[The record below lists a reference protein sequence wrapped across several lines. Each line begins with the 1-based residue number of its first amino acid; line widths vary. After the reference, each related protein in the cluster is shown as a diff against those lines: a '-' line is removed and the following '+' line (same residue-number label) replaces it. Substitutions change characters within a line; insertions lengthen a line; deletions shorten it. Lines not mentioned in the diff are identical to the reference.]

1 MVDPA
6 RLRSLLERLR
16 AEVDDLRRLAQLD
29 RSILLA
35 DRDKLK
41 SVKYG
46 FVVAIEVLIDA
57 GNHII
62 ASQGYRAPTSYGD
75 VFVVLGE
82 HDHIDADDV
91 PRFVAMAG
99 LRNLLVH
106 GYAEVDDERV
116 VAILKDR
123 LDDFDRLRRRL
134 AATV

>member
-62 ASQGYRAPTSYGD
+62 ASQGYGHRPATATSSSSSASTITSTPTTCRGSSRWPA
-75 VFVVLGE
+75 F
-82 HDHIDADDV
+82 
-91 PRFVAMAG
+91 
-99 LRNLLVH
+99 
-106 GYAEVDDERV
+106 
-116 VAILKDR
+116 
-123 LDDFDRLRRRL
+123 
-134 AATV
+134 ATFSCTATPK